1 MSRPLSLQN
10 RLLGLLLSL
19 VTVVWIVT
27 AIATWFDTRH
37 ELHELLDGHLTQAA
51 ALLVAQQ
58 ARELDEDETHVEA
71 PSLHRY
77 APKVAFQ
84 VYHGDQQVA
93 HSANAP
99 ITPLAGRHPGEKVE
113 GFQTRD
119 IDGVT
124 WRVFS
129 ARGRE
134 RDIQVHVGEQID
146 SRSAILWALLRST
159 LWPMLLALPV
169 LALSIW
175 WAVKQAAAPLRE
187 LRLTLVHREPA
198 ELSPIALHRAPEE
211 MMPMLDALNALFQR
225 IQTLMDSERRFTA
238 DAAHELRTPIAA
250 IRTQAQVALAEADD
264 ALRRHALLSTLEGCD
279 RATRLVEQLLTLSRL
294 ETGAT
299 PILTRLDL
307 SGLVQHVMADAAPQ
321 AIQKQQTIELDAD
334 QACVVAGDAT
344 LLSVLVRNLVDN
356 AIRYSPSG
364 AHVHVELKQ
373 DMGAPTLMIEDSG
386 PGLSPEDLQ
395 RIGERFFRVMGTGE
409 SGSGLGWSIVQRI
422 ATVHHAQLQATRS
435 PILGGLKITV
445 RWPQATQSSS
455 SS

>member
-10 RLLGLLLSL
+10 RLLALLLSL
-19 VTVVWIVT
+19 VTAVWIVT
-27 AIATWFDTRH
+27 AVATWFDTRH
-37 ELHELLDGHLTQAA
+37 ELDELLDGHLTQAA

-58 ARELDEDETHVEA
+58 AHELDEDETHVEA
-71 PSLHRY
+71 PALHRY

-99 ITPLAGRHPGEKVE
+99 TTPLAERHPGEQVE

-129 ARGRE
+129 AHGRE
-134 RDIQVHVGEQID
+134 RDIQVHVGEQIA

-169 LALSIW
+169 LALVTW
-175 WAVKQAAAPLRE
+175 WAVKQAVAPLRE
-187 LRLTLVHREPA
+187 LRLTLAHREPA
-198 ELSPIALHRAPEE
+198 ELTPIVLHRAPEE
-211 MMPMLDALNALFQR
+211 MMPMLDALNALFDR
-225 IQTLMDSERRFTA
+225 IQALMDSERRFTA

-250 IRTQAQVALAEADD
+250 IRTQAQVALAEADE
-264 ALRRHALLSTLEGCD
+264 ALRQHALLSTLEGCD
-279 RATRLVEQLLTLSRL
+279 RAARLVEQLLTLSRL

-299 PILTRLDL
+299 PALARLDL
-307 SGLVQHVMADAAPQ
+307 NSLVQRVMADAAPQ
-321 AIQKQQTIELDAD
+321 AIQKQQTIELEAQ
-334 QACVVAGDAT
+334 QACTVTGDAT

-356 AIRYSPSG
+356 AIRYSPPG
-364 AHVHVELKQ
+364 ADVRVQLTQER
-373 DMGAPTLMIEDSG
+373 DAPTLVVEDSG

-409 SGSGLGWSIVQRI
+409 SGSGLGWSIAQRI
-422 ATVHHAQLQATRS
+422 ATVHHAQLQVTRS
-435 PILGGLKITV
+435 LSLGGLKVTV
-445 RWPQATQSSS
+445 RWPQSSS
-455 SS
+455 S

>member
-1 MSRPLSLQN
+1 MKRTRSLQS
-10 RLLGLLLSL
+10 RLLAVLLSL

-27 AIATWFDTRH
+27 AIATWFDARH
-37 ELHELLDGHLTQAA
+37 ELNELLDGHLTQAA

-58 ARELDEDETHVEA
+58 AHELDEDETHVEA

-99 ITPLAGRHPGEKVE
+99 VTPLAGLHPGQQVD
-113 GFQTRD
+113 GFQTRN

-129 ARGRE
+129 AQGRE
-134 RDIQVHVGEQID
+134 RDIQVHVGEQIE

-169 LALSIW
+169 LGLSTW
-175 WAVKQAAAPLRE
+175 WAVRQAVTPLRE
-187 LRLTLVHREPA
+187 LQRTLAHRQPA
-198 ELSPIALHRAPEE
+198 ELTPIVLPHAPEE
-211 MMPMLDALNALFQR
+211 MTPMLEALNALFHR
-225 IQTLMDSERRFTA
+225 IQALMESERRFTA

-250 IRTQAQVALAEADD
+250 IRTQAQVALAESDD
-264 ALRRHALLSTLEGCD
+264 RLRQHALMSTLEGCD

-294 ETGAT
+294 ETGGT
-299 PILTRLDL
+299 PALGLLDL
-307 SGLVQHVMADAAPQ
+307 NSLVQRVMADAAPQ
-321 AIQKQQTIELDAD
+321 AIQKQQTIELEAP
-334 QACVVAGDAT
+334 QACAVVGDAT

-356 AIRYSPSG
+356 AIRYSPPG
-364 AHVHVELKQ
+364 AHVRVELAQ
-373 DMGAPTLMIEDSG
+373 DLGPPTLVVEDSG
-386 PGLSPEDLQ
+386 PGLNPDDLQ

-409 SGSGLGWSIVQRI
+409 SGSGLGWSIAKRI
-422 ATVHHAQLQATRS
+422 ATVHQADLQVARS
-435 PILGGLKITV
+435 PVLGGLKVTV
-445 RWPQATQSSS
+445 RWPRATQSSS
-455 SS
+455 S